1 MSITTYAELQT
12 AIADTLRRTDM
23 TDTITTFIDLAEAD
37 MQRRVRSYRMEA
49 RATLSLDAQYVDLPA
64 DWVETVRMRTTGSEG
79 QAITLLDADSMA
91 NMRTANADTGGRPV
105 HYSLSAGQLE
115 LFPSPDETYS
125 ADLLYIAKIPAL
137 ADDNTSNWVLANF
150 PDAYLYGA
158 LIHTAPY
165 LMEDERLTTWAALH
179 KAAIDAINGESFAAK
194 HSGSGIKMKIR
205 SY

>member
-12 AIADTLRRTDM
+12 AIADTLNRTDL
-23 TDTITTFIDLAEAD
+23 TSAITTFIDLAEAD

-49 RATLSLDAQYVDLPA
+49 RSTLSLNAQYVDLPA
-64 DWVETVRMRTTGSEG
+64 DWLETVRLRTTGSEG
-79 QAITLLDADSMA
+79 AALALMDPATMA
-91 NMRTANADTGGRPV
+91 RLRQSSADTAGRPCYYTV
-105 HYSLSAGQLE
+105 SAGQLE
-115 LFPSPDETYS
+115 LFPTPDESYS

-137 ADDNTSNWVLANF
+137 ADDQTTNWVLTNF

-158 LIHTAPY
+158 LIHSAPY
-165 LMEDERLTTWAALH
+165 LKEDERLTTWAALH
-179 KAAIDAINGESFAAK
+179 KTAIDAINGESFAAK